1 MITEEVSVT
10 SECALVAPR
19 AALPAAVRDV
29 EDLAAAFLLGQGPA
43 TVAAYR
49 ADLADFGQ
57 FLASVDVEALAVRR
71 AHVDAYAH
79 HLRELGASD
88 ATIARRLACLSGFYR
103 YALDEG
109 LLERNPV
116 AGVRRPRLSEDSQA
130 LGLDRDQTRALL
142 GAADS
147 ASARDRA
154 LLYLLVFLGLRVSEA
169 VGIDVEDLEATRGH
183 ETVWVRR
190 KRDRRRQ
197 LVLAPPA
204 ATAVA
209 AVRVGRERGALLV
222 TSSGRRLDRH
232 HAAKIIMRFARAA
245 GLAAKVTPHAL
256 RHAFITHALDAGV
269 ALREVQDAAGHADP
283 RTTRR
288 YDRARGSLDRHPGY
302 ALASYL
308 AE

>member
-1 MITEEVSVT
+1 M
-10 SECALVAPR
+10 
-19 AALPAAVRDV
+19 
-29 EDLAAAFLLGQGPA
+29 
-43 TVAAYR
+43 
-49 ADLADFGQ
+49 
-57 FLASVDVEALAVRR
+57 
-71 AHVDAYAH
+71 
-79 HLRELGASD
+79 
-88 ATIARRLACLSGFYR
+88 
-103 YALDEG
+103 
-109 LLERNPV
+109 
-116 AGVRRPRLSEDSQA
+116 RRPRLSEDSQA
-130 LGLDRDQTRALL
+130 LGLDRDQTRTLL
-142 GAADS
+142 GAADD

-169 VGIDVEDLEATRGH
+169 IGIDVEDLEPTRGH

-190 KRDRRRQ
+190 KRDRRSQ
-197 LVLAPPA
+197 LVLAPPPA
-204 ATAVA
+204 AAVA
-209 AVRVGRERGALLV
+209 AVRAGRESGALLV
-222 TSSGRRLDRH
+222 TGSGRRLDRH
-232 HAAKIIMRFARAA
+232 HAAKIITRFARAA